1 MKRRIFKSVVATAVS
16 AMLVAPAAMAAG
28 PIEDR
33 IKQMEA
39 EIQELKALIRQQ
51 NAATTAKVKE
61 VETKVETVSAAKGS
75 DYGFQTK
82 GKTKFSYG
90 GYIKVN
96 GIWTDTSDGLT
107 AENNVTNS
115 ILVPGAIGVGDGGN
129 DRTDFDFDVFTSRF
143 NFNTVTNTAYG
154 NVRTFV
160 ELDFLSGGGNEAVS
174 NSTNPRIRHAFIN
187 WDYAEDQSLTV
198 GQTWGTFFNVGSLP
212 DSVDFIG
219 PTSGSLFNRQQ
230 VIRWTKKLGGG
241 ASFQLAAE
249 NPSSNIFGLGGD
261 IDNGSIPDL
270 IARYNGVSGGL
281 KYSLAVVG
289 RDIGIEQD
297 DVGGIDDRSYGLAA
311 NFAGSYTFD
320 KQNTLKFSL
329 SSGNLGRYIA
339 LSAFGD
345 GGIDDTGNVDLTT
358 VTGGFLAFT
367 HKWNSKW
374 RSTFQ
379 GAYSTASLGD
389 GVGDTNTET
398 LQNYNVSLVYNP
410 LPKLDFG
417 AAVIYAQ
424 RELENGTDGDLTRFQ
439 LTAKYSF

>member
-1 MKRRIFKSVVATAVS
+1 MKNRIFKSVLVTAIS
-16 AMLVAPAAMAAG
+16 ALLVAPAAMAQT
-28 PIEDR
+28 PVEDR

-39 EIQELKALIRQQ
+39 EIRELKELVRQQ
-51 NAATTAKVKE
+51 NEATAAKVEE
-61 VETKVETVSAAKGS
+61 VETKVETVSKTTGS
-75 DYGFQTK
+75 EYGFQAK
-82 GKTKFSYG
+82 EGTKFSYG

-96 GIWTDTSDGLT
+96 GLWTDTSDGLT
-107 AENNVTNS
+107 AESNVTDS

-129 DRTDFDFDVFTSRF
+129 GRNDLDFDVFTSRF
-143 NFNTVTNTAYG
+143 NFNTVTNTKYG
-154 NVRTFV
+154 AVRSFI

-187 WDYAEDQSLTV
+187 WDYAEDQSILV

-219 PTSGSLFNRQQ
+219 PTSGTIFNRQQ
-230 VIRWTKKLGGG
+230 MIRWTKKLGNGT
-241 ASFQLAAE
+241 SFQLAAE
-249 NPSSNIFGLGGD
+249 NPSSNLFGLGGD

-270 IARYNGVSGGL
+270 VARYNGGSGGL
-281 KYSLAVVG
+281 KYAVAVVG

-297 DVGGIDDRSYGLAA
+297 EVGGIDDSAYGFAA
-311 NFAGSYTFD
+311 NFSGSYTFD
-320 KQNTLKFSL
+320 AANTLKFSIAA
-329 SSGNLGRYIA
+329 GNLGRYIA

-345 GGIDDTGNVDLTT
+345 GGIDDSGNVDLTT

-374 RSTFQ
+374 RSTIQ

-389 GVGDTNTET
+389 GVEDTNTET
-398 LQNYNVSLVYNP
+398 LQNFNVSLVYNP
-410 LPKLDFG
+410 VPKLDFG
-417 AAVIYAQ
+417 GALIFAE